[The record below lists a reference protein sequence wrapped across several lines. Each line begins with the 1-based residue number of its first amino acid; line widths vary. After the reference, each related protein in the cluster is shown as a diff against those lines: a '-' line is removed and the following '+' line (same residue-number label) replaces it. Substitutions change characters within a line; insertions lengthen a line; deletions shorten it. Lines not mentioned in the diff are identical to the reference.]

1 MEPVELTPEYS
12 SLNVSGKCLRC
23 LTAKEVDHCLYRLLD
38 TETIDETLLEKFK
51 LLIEFFDAPDLQRW
65 IDTSESYMSDGH
77 QVTIKVKR
85 EEGRITCEI
94 VTLEPKRQQDD
105 TDGVTE

>member
-38 TETIDETLLEKFK
+38 AETIDKTLLEKFK
-51 LLIEFFDAPDLQRW
+51 LLIELFDAPDLQQW
-65 IDTSESYMSDGH
+65 IDTSESYMSDGKH
-77 QVTIKVKR
+77 VTIRVSK
-85 EEGRITCEI
+85 EEGQMKCEI
-94 VTLEPKRQQDD
+94 VTDEPEDCQTNSRGEK
-105 TDGVTE
+105 G

>member
-38 TETIDETLLEKFK
+38 SETIDEALLEKFK
-51 LLIEFFDAPDLQRW
+51 LLIEFFDAPELQQW
-65 IDTSESYMSDGH
+65 INTSESYLSDGL
-77 QVTIKVKR
+77 QVSIKIKK
-85 EEGRITCEI
+85 EDGQIKCEI
-94 VTLEPKRQQDD
+94 VTAEPEDD
-105 TDGVTE
+105 PPCTLGAKA

>member
-51 LLIEFFDAPDLQRW
+51 LLIELFDSPDLQRW
-65 IDTSESYMSDGH
+65 IDASESYLSDGK
-77 QVTIKVKR
+77 QVSIKVSR
-85 EEGRITCEI
+85 EDGQIKCEI
-94 VTLEPKRQQDD
+94 VTEENRRD
-105 TDGVTE
+105 T